1 MDMTAAD
8 RVVLVIDDDDA
19 AADAVIAAVDQ
30 AGWRCLR
37 YSGEHTAR
45 AIAAAIETAEGAVV
59 LDYHLGAGV
68 KAPDVLA
75 LLDEGDRG
83 RVVIVTSD
91 HSPAVAAKARELG
104 VVRLLKPLK
113 AEQARQVLGRLLG

>member
-1 MDMTAAD
+1 MPGQSDVRIVAALNAT
-8 RVVLVIDDDDA
+8 RIVVHHGDGHVFFDGNGRSL
-19 AADAVIAAVDQ
+19 
-30 AGWRCLR
+30 
-37 YSGEHTAR
+37 
-45 AIAAAIETAEGAVV
+45 
-59 LDYHLGAGV
+59 